1 MEVAAPF
8 TRIVEDRREIIINHY
23 RRKRERQIP
32 SPQKS
37 FGKKKKNKT
46 KANQLK

>member
-1 MEVAAPF
+1 MEVAASF

-37 FGKKKKNKT
+37 FGKKKNKT